1 MPKWQA
7 NRTTCATYTRWVFG
21 VRLRIGRDWTFKTSE
36 HGGGEPDNMPQAI
49 RATDETGRWAIYVPL
64 TRGGKIVIPR
74 PCSETKG
81 EAQRPGT
88 PRGDSAAS
96 KTPSRSCPVHR
107 RHGSVFKRAFCQ
119 QDATRVGA
127 RATNC
132 PGDLRQALREG
143 QKNEAIAEA
152 HCGRTC
158 GLCRRRASISS
169 TCRLATGAVAI
180 GLPANSDN
188 QPNRAFLIEQ
198 GIAVGSGPRAL
209 RKSLFAILENR
220 KARSRGERPS

>member
-1 MPKWQA
+1 M
-7 NRTTCATYTRWVFG
+7 
-21 VRLRIGRDWTFKTSE
+21 RIGRDWTFKTSE

-49 RATDETGRWAIYVPL
+49 RATDGTGRWAIYVPL

-127 RATNC
+127 RATIC